1 MQAKLPELFRA
12 AMETGTK
19 INVVSHYN
27 LQGVPLTPSY
37 REQNDNV
44 IDTKYTSGYAT
55 CAFLDETLPADYQ
68 QKHTSC
74 QDATHNHLSGDRVI
88 DASTCLLPEQTWF
101 LKDLKHVGY
110 IYDTQVME
118 FILWLCLSDT
128 QRTVQAAGDYSQF
141 MRVDPQTGA
150 LTLIQAERPEEPDSQ
165 EPPAQEPDGPEP
177 TPEGTQPEQP
187 TPAPEESAAPSAEE
201 APTPSIADTGER
213 VLGLIP
219 FGLAAVAVAVLTV
232 TRKKN
237 QIS

>member
-1 MQAKLPELFRA
+1 M
-12 AMETGTK
+12 
-19 INVVSHYN
+19 
-27 LQGVPLTPSY
+27 
-37 REQNDNV
+37 
-44 IDTKYTSGYAT
+44 
-55 CAFLDETLPADYQ
+55 
-68 QKHTSC
+68 
-74 QDATHNHLSGDRVI
+74 
-88 DASTCLLPEQTWF
+88 
-101 LKDLKHVGY
+101 
-110 IYDTQVME
+110 
-118 FILWLCLSDT
+118 
-128 QRTVQAAGDYSQF
+128 
-141 MRVDPQTGA
+141 DPQTGA

>member
-1 MQAKLPELFRA
+1 MLDEKTDAQLIARIDAYHYQVQEKLPELFRA

-150 LTLIQAERPEEPDSQ
+150 LTLIQAERPEEPDS
-165 EPPAQEPDGPEP
+165 
-177 TPEGTQPEQP
+177 
-187 TPAPEESAAPSAEE
+187 AAS
-201 APTPSIADTGER
+201 S
-213 VLGLIP
+213 
-219 FGLAAVAVAVLTV
+219 
-232 TRKKN
+232 
-237 QIS
+237 

>member
-1 MQAKLPELFRA
+1 MVFERFKACGL
-12 AMETGTK
+12 
-19 INVVSHYN
+19 
-27 LQGVPLTPSY
+27 
-37 REQNDNV
+37 
-44 IDTKYTSGYAT
+44 
-55 CAFLDETLPADYQ
+55 
-68 QKHTSC
+68 
-74 QDATHNHLSGDRVI
+74 HL
-88 DASTCLLPEQTWF
+88 
-101 LKDLKHVGY
+101 
-110 IYDTQVME
+110 DTQVME